1 MATSYT
7 INTTSECPL
16 NTMLNLEGVQSKLS
30 DPCVMEKRPTTNYPM
45 MNATADRD
53 DMLTK
58 CLETQE
64 RLTLRRQARQSL
76 NGWRRQGVRQT
87 GKKHQREWCERKGKS
102 KELGL
107 YFATPSHSFVLRTSL
122 FYTIWDSHVA
132 HTRRGECTL
141 PELFHCGRQRSKH
154 IM

>member
-76 NGWRRQGVRQT
+76 NG
-87 GKKHQREWCERKGKS
+87 
-102 KELGL
+102 
-107 YFATPSHSFVLRTSL
+107 
-122 FYTIWDSHVA
+122 
-132 HTRRGECTL
+132 
-141 PELFHCGRQRSKH
+141 
-154 IM
+154 